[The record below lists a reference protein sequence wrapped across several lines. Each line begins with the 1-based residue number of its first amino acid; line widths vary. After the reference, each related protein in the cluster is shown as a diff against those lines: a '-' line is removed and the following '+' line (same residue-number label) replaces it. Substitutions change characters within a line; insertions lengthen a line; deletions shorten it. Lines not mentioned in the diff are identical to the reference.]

1 MPLLAPAWLSLA
13 SDGSRI
19 RPWVFL
25 GVFVSVSGNHPD
37 EETLRAPSDDRLES
51 WKEIAGF
58 LQRDVRTVQRWEKLA
73 GLPVHRHA
81 ESRLRTP
88 YAFKSEL
95 EHWRSTQ
102 RAVADPAVR
111 EPDGVGRY
119 PGEDARL
126 PTSPF
131 VPRRQWSLLALLL
144 AAIVVLA
151 AAGIFFRRAASS
163 PETLA
168 DAPIEVLIARLEH
181 KDADPKLAAA
191 IEQAARRRA
200 AEVGRF
206 ELVSPVRVARGLRL
220 LRQQA
225 DALLTEELARQVAV
239 RDGGI
244 RFVITGTVDKL
255 PSHHFANLRAI
266 DPESRLIASVDWHG
280 ATAEQLLLRAAEA
293 TERLLA
299 SLWNQTETAE
309 KTHREPL
316 ELVTSG
322 STEAVRLYTAAV
334 QAGARREWPAA
345 ELLARRG
352 TAADPELAAAH
363 AWTAWALRR
372 QGRPLAES
380 LEHIDRAMQLAHDLT
395 DRENFLISGMYH
407 SMTGDLHES
416 TASLEAALRLYPR
429 DRQVLDFLIDVSWRQ
444 GKLNR
449 AVDLS
454 TSRAHFYQDDF
465 FANVTAA
472 QALLTV
478 RGAPERVAFFVRRAR
493 ETASPQA
500 VFERPAWNA
509 WLQLVPVYERWVT
522 GDRDEAVALLDQL
535 ARGLG
540 GMVSRERDAFATALG
555 FANLAFD
562 RAREAELSFRLG
574 SSPGRQVN
582 LAMLAAIQGRTEAAR
597 GWLEQVREHGALR
610 PALFAHLGFEREA
623 ERGLASALPS
633 AHAEGVA
640 AVTRGLLAARKGHVS
655 AATAALRN
663 GAQLLRATGEPEYF
677 LAIDALADLAL
688 AQGATDQAV
697 RLLSEANTERL
708 HTYAAT
714 QWTAAYWRK
723 LNGDLAAILRLQG
736 RHEEADRV
744 SSNLRP
750 LRSDG
755 RPPSAE
761 AAKAQSR

>member
-1 MPLLAPAWLSLA
+1 
-13 SDGSRI
+13 
-19 RPWVFL
+19 
-25 GVFVSVSGNHPD
+25 VSVIGNHSD
-37 EETLRAPSDDRLES
+37 EERLRAPSDDRVES

-58 LQRDVRTVQRWEKLA
+58 FQRDVRTVQRWEKLA
-73 GLPVHRHA
+73 GLPVHRHP

-95 EHWRSTQ
+95 ERWRDAQ
-102 RAVADPAVR
+102 RDAADAPLPESAVPGWHPHPPLTGEASVRLRRWSPLAV
-111 EPDGVGRY
+111 
-119 PGEDARL
+119 
-126 PTSPF
+126 
-131 VPRRQWSLLALLL
+131 LLAVFVAL
-144 AAIVVLA
+144 AAV
-151 AAGIFFRRAASS
+151 GILFRRAASS
-163 PETLA
+163 PGPA
-168 DAPIEVLIARLEH
+168 AAIPIEVLIAQFEH
-181 KDADPKLAAA
+181 GDADPTLAAA

-200 AEVGRF
+200 AEAGRF

-225 DALLTEELARQVAV
+225 DAVLNEELARRVAV

-244 RFVITGTVDKL
+244 RYVITGTVDRL
-255 PSHHFANLRAI
+255 PSRHFANLRAI
-266 DPESRLIASVDWHG
+266 DREGRLVASADWHG
-280 ATAEQLLLRAAEA
+280 TTPEQVLLRTAEE
-293 TERLLA
+293 TEQLLA
-299 SLWNQTETAE
+299 SLWKATRRAQET
-309 KTHREPL
+309 HLEPL

-334 QAGARREWPAA
+334 QAGARGEWPAA
-345 ELLARRG
+345 ELLARRA
-352 TAADPELAAAH
+352 TAADPELAIAH
-363 AWTAWALRR
+363 AWRAWALRR
-372 QGRPLAES
+372 QGRPVAES
-380 LEHIDRAMQLAHDLT
+380 LEHIERATQLAHGLT
-395 DRENFLISGMYH
+395 DRENYLISGMYH
-407 SMTGDLHES
+407 SMTGDLHRS

-429 DRQVLDFLIDVSWRQ
+429 DRHVLDFLIDVSWRQ

-454 TSRAHFYQDDF
+454 ASRAHVYQDDF
-465 FANVTAA
+465 LANVTAA
-472 QALLTV
+472 QAFLTV
-478 RGAPERVAFFVRRAR
+478 RGAPDRVAFFVRRAR

-522 GDRDEAVALLDQL
+522 GDRNAALALLDQL
-535 ARGLG
+535 GRGLG
-540 GMVSRERDAFATALG
+540 GMVSRERDSFATALG

-582 LAMLAAIQGRTEAAR
+582 LAMLATIQGRTEAAR
-597 GWLEQVREHGALR
+597 GWLAQVREHGALR

-623 ERGLASALPS
+623 ERGLASAVPS

-640 AVTRGLLAARKGHVS
+640 AVTRGLLAVNKGDVS
-655 AATAALRN
+655 TATATLRT

-688 AQGATDQAV
+688 AGGAIDQVV
-697 RLLSEANTERL
+697 RLLSDANAERL

-723 LNGDLAAILRLQG
+723 LNGDLAAVLRLQG
-736 RHEEADRV
+736 RDEEAERV
-744 SSNLRP
+744 SSNLELP
-750 LRSDG
+750 GSDG
-755 RPPSAE
+755 RPESAE
-761 AAKAQSR
+761 AVRAEQRR